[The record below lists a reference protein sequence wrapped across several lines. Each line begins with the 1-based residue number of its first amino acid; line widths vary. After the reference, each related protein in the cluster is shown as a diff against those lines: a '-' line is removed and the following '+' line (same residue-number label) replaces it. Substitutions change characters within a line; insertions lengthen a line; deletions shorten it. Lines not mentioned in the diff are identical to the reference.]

1 MIKTIKFATKAAVLA
16 AGMSAS
22 ASVLAADTTLIVGT
36 WLPPTAAQNAVV
48 WPTWAKWVEE
58 ATEGRVEVKIEYDM
72 GHPKTYFQ
80 LVEDGVIDAGFSY
93 HGYVPGRFKLPI
105 AAEQPGMGVNAEAA
119 SVALWKVHEKYF
131 AKANEYAGLELLG
144 LFTHGPGQ
152 IMTTF
157 PVDSLAD
164 LKDKKIRIGGGVQAA
179 IGERMEITPVAAP
192 ATKVYEMMQ
201 QGVIDGAFLPV
212 GEQKSLRLAEVTQ
225 DLNMIPGGMYL
236 GTFSMFINP
245 DFLADLDPKDRE
257 AIMSVSGEKLSA
269 LAGQAWEQGDID
281 GLAFAR
287 EKGVNVVEH
296 DASSVFVQQFNQL
309 TEGMDQA
316 WIDSVADR
324 DVDAAAALKEL
335 RQIAREYEAQNQE

>member
-1 MIKTIKFATKAAVLA
+1 MIKTIKFATKAAALA
-16 AGMSAS
+16 VGLSAS
-22 ASVLAADTTLIVGT
+22 ASVLAADTTLVVGT

-105 AAEQPGMGVNAEAA
+105 AAEQPGMGVGAEAA
-119 SVALWKVHEKYF
+119 SVALWKVQDKYF
-131 AKANEYAGLELLG
+131 SKANEFEGLELLG
-144 LFTHGPGQ
+144 MFTHGPGQ
-152 IMTTF
+152 LMTTA
-157 PVDSLAD
+157 PINSLAD
-164 LKDKKIRIGGGVQAA
+164 LKDKKIRIGGGVQAE
-179 IGERMEITPVAAP
+179 IGSRMGIAPVAAP

-201 QGVIDGAFLPV
+201 QGVIDGALLPV
-212 GEQKSLRLAEVTQ
+212 GEQKGLRLAEVTNT
-225 DLNMIPGGMYL
+225 LNMIPGGMYL

-245 DFLADLDPKDRE
+245 DFMAELDPKDAA
-257 AIMSVSGEKLSA
+257 AIRSVSGEKLSA
-269 LAGQAWEQGDID
+269 LAGQAWEQSDVD

-296 DASSVFVQQFNQL
+296 DESSAFVQQFHTLAQ
-309 TEGMDQA
+309 GMDQV

-324 DVDAAAALKEL
+324 DVDAKAALDEL
-335 RQIAREYEAQNQE
+335 RTIAKEYEAQK

>member
-1 MIKTIKFATKAAVLA
+1 MIKTIKFAGAAVLA
-16 AGMSAS
+16 AGLSTSFNA
-22 ASVLAADTTLIVGT
+22 AAADTTLIVGT

-119 SVALWKVHEKYF
+119 SVALWRTHDKYF
-131 AKANEYAGLELLG
+131 AEANEYVGLELLG

-164 LKDKKIRIGGGVQAA
+164 LKDKKIRIGGGVQAE
-179 IGERMEITPVAAP
+179 IGERMGITPVAAP

-212 GEQKSLRLAEVTQ
+212 GEQKSLRLAEVTK
-225 DLNMIPGGMYL
+225 DLNMLPGGMYL

-245 DFLADLDPKDRE
+245 DFMADLDPKDAE
-257 AIMSVSGEKLSA
+257 AIRSVSGEKLSA
-269 LAGQAWEQGDID
+269 LAGRAWEQGDIE

-287 EKGVNVVEH
+287 ESGVNVIEH
-296 DASSVFVQQFNQL
+296 DASSAFVQQFNQL
-309 TEGMDQA
+309 TEGMDQD
-316 WIDSVADR
+316 WIESVSDR
-324 DVDAAAALKEL
+324 DVDAAAALKEM
-335 RQIAREYEAQNQE
+335 RQIAREYEAQKQE